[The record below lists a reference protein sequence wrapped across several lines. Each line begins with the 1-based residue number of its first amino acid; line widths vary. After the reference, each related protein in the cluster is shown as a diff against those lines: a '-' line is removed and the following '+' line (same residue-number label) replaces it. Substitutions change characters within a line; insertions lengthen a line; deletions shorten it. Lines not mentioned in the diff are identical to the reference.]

1 MRIGRTKA
9 YTMAT
14 EWRATNGRSGLPVVD
29 LGNALRVRLHEL
41 EELVGT
47 TFDATALD
55 NFRAT
60 PVEDDPIPRTSNDR
74 SAGVDPIDVNGDLP
88 KAQPPT
94 PDAPSQNEH
103 IPTDATASTRSSPR
117 RQRRRTAARSNG
129 SQLALFNLPRSTRR

>member
-41 EELVGT
+41 EEMVGT

-74 SAGVDPIDVNGDLP
+74 SAGGDLIDVNDDRP
-88 KAQPPT
+88 KAPPPT
-94 PDAPSQNEH
+94 PDARSQNA
-103 IPTDATASTRSSPR
+103 DMRTASAAPTGTSPR
-117 RQRRRTAARSNG
+117 RPGRRTAPRSNA
-129 SQLALFNLPRSTRR
+129 SQLALFDLPRSTRR